1 MILFL
6 VVLPPYLL
14 ILMYFIWLYLNA
26 ILLILSD
33 EENKLLSEYYKQA
46 YAMVPSQWDCFG
58 CKCRNHNSINL
69 ASTWINEVALF
80 HWAQEVFLLVV
91 TLLVLFKESVC

>member
-1 MILFL
+1 
-6 VVLPPYLL
+6 
-14 ILMYFIWLYLNA
+14 MYFIWLYLNA
-26 ILLILSD
+26 ILLILS
-33 EENKLLSEYYKQA
+33 EENKWLSEYYKQA
-46 YAMVPSQWDCFG
+46 YAVVPSQWDCFG
-58 CKCRNHNSINL
+58 CKCRNHNNINL

>member
-26 ILLILSD
+26 ILLILS
-33 EENKLLSEYYKQA
+33 EENKWLSEYYKQA
-46 YAMVPSQWDCFG
+46 YAVVPSQWDCFG

-91 TLLVLFKESVC
+91 TLLVLFKESFC